1 VASGDADRID
11 VEQRDDE
18 HRFVVARGGLVA
30 ELTYHRDGERLVLDH
45 DGVPEALSG
54 QGVGSAL
61 VRAAVD
67 VARASGLTLVPRCPF
82 ARRWLREH
90 PELTDGVA
98 IDWH

>member
-1 VASGDADRID
+1 MASGGADRT
-11 VEQRDDE
+11 VVVQRDDE
-18 HRFVVARGGLVA
+18 HRFVVARDNLLA
-30 ELTYHRDGERLVLDH
+30 ELTYRRDGERLVLVH
-45 DGVPEALSG
+45 DGVPEGLSG

-61 VRAAVD
+61 VRAAID